1 MKHVDEIRGF
11 RKLLIVAIIFMLLF
25 FAAIGICSIVFQIY
39 ERMTQPPRV
48 ASEQIKARMKYHGA
62 SVAECDW
69 NGVCYFYDKRGRR
82 AKL

>member
-1 MKHVDEIRGF
+1 MKHVDEINGF
-11 RKLLIVAIIFMLLF
+11 KKWFIIAVLMLLLF
-25 FAAIGICSIVFQIY
+25 FAAIGVFSIILQIHEY
-39 ERMTQPPRV
+39 VNKPHPI
-48 ASEQIKARMKYHGA
+48 ASAEIKAKMKYHGA